1 MPLLKNLPL
10 TKWGI
15 IFLTIL
21 IPFNFALNP
30 SSGIDLAVI
39 RVIIPVLFLIWFLEN
54 LWKRNLVLD
63 TRIRAWLLIF
73 IFGFSICSLLW
84 ATNFDKAWRKILF
97 LGSILPV
104 YWVFFVF
111 LKNKY
116 NFKLF
121 LKIFFATAFV
131 SALVGLIQFLSQFIF
146 GIDFVIKAQSE
157 ITPFFLGKNFSETVL
172 TYNSWLVNINGKTL
186 FRAIGLFP
194 DPHLFSLFL
203 NISLPVGWFLFLKE
217 KKRIYLIGFFTILVV
232 SLLTFSRAGYL
243 SLMVVFL
250 IVWLKFLKTKP
261 SNLAHQKFIG
271 LKNFLLI
278 FLIFGFLIIPNPINQ
293 RFYSTLNFQDGSI
306 NERLALWKTGLEITK
321 NNFWG
326 GVGIGNLSEIIQPLS
341 DQRIPIYAHNLF
353 LDFSS
358 ELGFFGG
365 LAILIIIISPIVNY
379 FRKPNQKNFFVMLIF
394 TIILIQSLFETPF
407 YSVQLLPL
415 ILAFL
420 AIL

>member
-1 MPLLKNLPL
+1 MSHSKNLPL
-10 TKWGI
+10 TKWGM
-15 IFLTIL
+15 IFFIIL

-30 SSGIDLAVI
+30 SSGIDLAVV
-39 RVIIPVLFLIWFLEN
+39 RVVIPIIFLIWLLES
-54 LWKRNLVLD
+54 LWRKSLILD
-63 TRIRAWLLIF
+63 TRLRAWLLIF
-73 IFGFSICSLLW
+73 ILGFSICSLLW
-84 ATNFDKAWRKILF
+84 ATNSTKAGRKILF
-97 LGSILPV
+97 LGSILPI

-111 LKNKY
+111 LKNKL

-121 LKIFFATAFV
+121 LKIFFGTALV
-131 SALVGLIQFLSQFIF
+131 SALIGLLQFLSQFLF

-172 TYNSWLVNINGKTL
+172 TYNSWLVNVSGKTL

-217 KKRIYLIGFFTILVV
+217 KKSFYLIGFFLILIV

-243 SLMVVFL
+243 SLLVVFL
-250 IVWLKFLKTKP
+250 VGWLKFLRIKN
-261 SNLAHQKFIG
+261 SSSSHQKSTVV
-271 LKNFLLI
+271 KNVLLA
-278 FLIFGFLIIPNPINQ
+278 LLVFGFVIIPNPINQ
-293 RFYSTLNFQDGSI
+293 RFYSTLNFQDGSV
-306 NERLALWKTGLEITK
+306 NERLMLWKTGLEVTRD
-321 NNFWG
+321 NFWG
-326 GVGIGNLSEIIQPLS
+326 GVGIGNLSETIQPLS

-365 LAILIIIISPIVNY
+365 LAILIIIISPIINY
-379 FRKPNQKNFFVMLIF
+379 FKTPSRKTFLVMLIF